1 MTKKVLH
8 QSIQGNRE
16 WYTLIVH
23 YFIIKS
29 FKAQYYLRKRALLK
43 QTTQYI
49 SCWFKIS
56 LNIKCKKMC
65 QFGLCYCV
73 KCSSN
78 ISLNQNTTWV
88 YDPTRTTATNQTY
101 CLWTDLNFAEPYR
114 NFDFLFLLYKRS
126 KTSIVIQINV
136 KTVNYWYLVFV
147 VTPRHDPDVFQS
159 CCVNEDR
166 SSNLLKRL
174 SNISIMK
181 YCA

>member
-114 NFDFLFLLYKRS
+114 NFDFLFLLTEIKTKRF
-126 KTSIVIQINV
+126 I
-136 KTVNYWYLVFV
+136 
-147 VTPRHDPDVFQS
+147 
-159 CCVNEDR
+159 
-166 SSNLLKRL
+166 RL
-174 SNISIMK
+174 SLWLYVLYIKDQKHPLSFKLMWK
-181 YCA
+181 P